1 MRRQWR
7 GRQAGVAGPQVAGP
21 QHHNR
26 QRRGDFAS
34 LSSWGH
40 HSSRSRAVPL
50 FPPLSSPPAEA
61 LYARPAIKLRPSR
74 GVHSGALD
82 VVVLAATQS
91 RPVRRWH
98 ALGASSA
105 QYGSRAHRRQRPP
118 GAHACSRARWSSIGA
133 AALQVTDATAV
144 RAAASER
151 IVAALRE
158 YRIDR
163 ARRRA
168 HRDAAYSSLTAYPRA
183 RAGRGLRIDVW
194 RVGSR
199 VRRDTVRVYMSA
211 VQFRTRGSFAF
222 WVRYS
227 RYCTHFRLFNL
238 GTAHRMARMIAFG
251 IAVYCRFEWNCRFVR
266 WRANAPR
273 L

>member
-1 MRRQWR
+1 MRRQSR

-158 YRIDR
+158 YDR
-163 ARRRA
+163 PRGVHTGGETSTRRV
-168 HRDAAYSSLTAYPRA
+168 HSLTDRC
-183 RAGRGLRIDVW
+183 LE

-199 VRRDTVRVYMSA
+199 VRRDIWRYNFVHA
-211 VQFRTRGSFAF
+211 VLLRFGFS
-222 WVRYS
+222 
-227 RYCTHFRLFNL
+227 THFRLFNL
-238 GTAHRMARMIAFG
+238 GTAHRMARTRNFL
-251 IAVYCRFEWNCRFVR
+251 V
-266 WRANAPR
+266 
-273 L
+273 